1 MKKLNRLA
9 VIGCLTAILAG
20 CSTNANQDENT
31 MPDKLV
37 LVQMPNEN
45 NPDAGGK
52 HAEFSQALSEYI
64 GIPVEELE
72 GSDYTV
78 GIEAMASKNVDVML
92 VSPMSYYQA
101 KERAGAELLVST
113 PTSEDYRSA
122 FIVKGDNDE
131 IQNLEDLKGK
141 TFAFVDQ
148 SSSSGYLYPKAHILK
163 SLGLD
168 SDQLEKSG
176 YYFNTVA
183 FSGQHQASLMG
194 VVMQD
199 YDGACVAASMIQ
211 MMIDAGAI
219 QEGDVKVI
227 DQSEIIP
234 NPAYV
239 IRGDLPEALKTKIKE
254 FFLQY
259 ENEEYFETIHG
270 NKDIRFV
277 DVKEEAYEPA
287 KEMLDALKI
296 DFGSDE

>member
-1 MKKLNRLA
+1 MKITKRLLA
-9 VIGCLTAILAG
+9 LSCISVLLAG
-20 CSTNANQDENT
+20 CSANANQDENT

-45 NPDAGGK
+45 NPDTGGK
-52 HAEFSQALSEYI
+52 HAEFSQALSDYI
-64 GIPVEELE
+64 GIPVEEME
-72 GSDYTV
+72 GSDYSV

-113 PTSEDYRSA
+113 PTSDDYRSA
-122 FIVKGDNDE
+122 FIVKGDNEE
-131 IQNLEDLKGK
+131 IQTLEDLKGK

-148 SSSSGYLYPKAHILK
+148 SSSSGYLYPKAYLLK
-163 SLGLD
+163 TLNLD
-168 SDQLEKSG
+168 SNQLEKSD

-194 VVMQD
+194 VVMGD
-199 YDGACVAASMIQ
+199 YDGACVATSIVSKMVESGVIK
-211 MMIDAGAI
+211 
-219 QEGDVKVI
+219 EGDVKII

-239 IRGDLPEALKTKIKE
+239 IRSDLPESLKTKIKE

-259 ENEEYFETIHG
+259 ENESYFETVHG
-270 NKDIRFV
+270 SKDIRFV
-277 DVKEEAYEPA
+277 DINEEAYDPA
-287 KEMLDALKI
+287 KEMLNLLNI
-296 DFGSDE
+296 DLGSGE